1 MIKFSMKNPSPTISK
16 KELISPDKLQSA
28 LADIETAYQEYLNE
42 LEELQKE
49 RQKQS
54 ENNPAS

>member
-1 MIKFSMKNPSPTISK
+1 MIKFSMKNSSPIISK

-49 RQKQS
+49 KQKQP
-54 ENNPAS
+54 ENNSAS